1 MNKIHAI
8 IVRQI
13 TASWYSWRQL
23 ERATGSQARIFR
35 RCCFSLLA
43 AAITQGLALA
53 CLFPLMAAFSDA
65 IQSETLFWLL
75 LMSIF
80 SLLTLVLRWSGQG
93 FEYRGQLASAT
104 HELRMRLGEQLRR
117 MPLSALQSTRT
128 GEINALLLGSVDE
141 NLNYMLAIINQL
153 LLAIITP
160 LVVTLVMLWLQW
172 QLGLCLLLLFPLI
185 AVLYH
190 WRRPVF
196 ARTMQQLADVNQQTS
211 ASIVEYVQGLAVLR
225 THCQPAESTATL
237 REQFN
242 RLQEIQTRTHH
253 DGSRPSTLIASLVE
267 LGLQAVLVLGISGV
281 VWGNWELPVVA
292 AMMVIVVR
300 FSEPLATF
308 VSYTAV
314 LELINTAL
322 RRIDE
327 LLAITPLAI
336 QQPSQIPATF
346 DITFDQVSFRY
357 SDQAEAVLKQ
367 TDILFPQRGMTALVG
382 PSGSGKTTITRLL
395 MRHADPQ
402 QGSVRIG
409 GVDIRHIPTLE
420 LNKLISVVFQEVWL
434 FDDTVLANIRMAR
447 PSASDEEIE
456 QAAAAAQC
464 LTFIQALPQSWHT
477 PLGEL
482 GSRLSGGERQRL
494 SIARALLKNAPIVV
508 LDEPTAALDTESE
521 LSVQR
526 AIDSLVKDKTVIV
539 IAHRLST
546 IVGAQQILVLE
557 DGAISQQGTHQQL
570 LAVEGRYRSLWT
582 AHLETFD
589 SSAKKKHQDSAI

>member
-1 MNKIHAI
+1 MNRFRGI
-8 IVRQI
+8 ITRPV
-13 TASWYSWRQL
+13 TAGWHSWRQL
-23 ERATGSQARIFR
+23 ERATGSQAGVFR
-35 RCCFSLLA
+35 RCCLSLLA

-53 CLFPLMAAFSDA
+53 CLFPVINAFSHSLNNDA
-65 IQSETLFWLL
+65 LQWLMVMTIL
-75 LMSIF
+75 SV
-80 SLLTLVLRWSGQG
+80 LTLSLRWYGQG
-93 FEYRGQLASAT
+93 FEYRGQLATAT
-104 HELRMRLGEQLRR
+104 HELRMQLGEQLRR
-117 MPLSALQSTRT
+117 MPLTTLQSTRT

-172 QLGLCLLLLFPLI
+172 QLGLSLLLLFPLI
-185 AVLYH
+185 ALLYH

-225 THCQPAESTATL
+225 THCQQAESTATL
-237 REQFN
+237 RQRFN
-242 RLQEIQTRTHH
+242 QLQEIQTRTHH

-281 VWGNWELPVVA
+281 VWGSWEIPVVA

-314 LELINTAL
+314 LELIDTAL

-327 LLAITPLAI
+327 LLAIPPLAI
-336 QQPSQIPATF
+336 EQPIQVPTTF
-346 DITFDQVSFRY
+346 EIIFEQVSFRY
-357 SDQAEAVLKQ
+357 GEQAESVLEE
-367 TDILFPQRGMTALVG
+367 THILLPQRGMTALVG
-382 PSGSGKTTITRLL
+382 PSGSGKTTVTRLI

-402 QGSVRIG
+402 QGRVLIG
-409 GVDIRHIPTLE
+409 GVDICHIPTVE
-420 LNKLISVVFQEVWL
+420 LNKLISVVFQDVWL

-447 PSASDEEIE
+447 PGASDEEIE

-464 LTFIQALPQSWHT
+464 LTFIQALPQGWHT

-494 SIARALLKNAPIVV
+494 SIARALLKNAPIVI

-521 LSVQR
+521 LAVQR
-526 AIDSLVKDKTVIV
+526 AIDSLVKNKTVIV

-546 IVGAQQILVLE
+546 IVGAQQILVLDE
-557 DGAISQQGTHQQL
+557 GTVTQQGTHQQL
-570 LAVEGRYRSLWT
+570 LAVEGRYRSLWN
-582 AHLETFD
+582 AGHGKA
-589 SSAKKKHQDSAI
+589 S

>member
-1 MNKIHAI
+1 MINKTRAL
-8 IVRQI
+8 IVKPV
-13 TASWYSWRQL
+13 TAGWYSWRQL
-23 ERATGSQARIFR
+23 ERATGSQARVFR
-35 RCCFSLLA
+35 RCCLSLLA

-53 CLFPLMAAFSDA
+53 CLFPVINAFSHPLNSDALLWLMAMTILSV
-65 IQSETLFWLL
+65 
-75 LMSIF
+75 
-80 SLLTLVLRWSGQG
+80 LTLALRWYGQG
-93 FEYRGQLASAT
+93 FEYRGQLATAT

-117 MPLSALQSTRT
+117 MPLTTLQSTRT

-172 QLGLCLLLLFPLI
+172 QLGLSLLLLFPLI
-185 AVLYH
+185 ALLYH

-196 ARTMQQLADVNQQTS
+196 ARTMQQLAEANQQTS

-225 THCQPAESTATL
+225 THCQQTESTAAV
-237 REQFN
+237 RQQFA
-242 RLQEIQTRTHH
+242 RLQQIQTASHH
-253 DGSRPSTLIASLVE
+253 KGSRPSTIIASSVE
-267 LGLQAVLVLGISGV
+267 LGLQAALVLGIGGV
-281 VWGNWELPVVA
+281 VSGSWDIPVLA

-327 LLAITPLAI
+327 LLAVPPLTIA
-336 QQPSQIPATF
+336 QPHQIPGRF
-346 DITFDQVSFRY
+346 EITFEQVSFRY
-357 SDQAEAVLKQ
+357 GDQAEAVLEQ
-367 TDILFPQRGMTALVG
+367 ADILIPERGMTALVG
-382 PSGSGKTTITRLL
+382 PSGSGKTTVTRLL

-402 QGSVRIG
+402 QGRVLIG
-409 GVDIRHIPTLE
+409 GVDIRYIPTAE
-420 LNKLISVVFQEVWL
+420 LNKLISVVFQDVWL

-447 PSASDEEIE
+447 PNARDEEIE
-456 QAAAAAQC
+456 QAAVAAQC
-464 LTFIQALPQSWHT
+464 LTFIQALPQGWHT

-494 SIARALLKNAPIVV
+494 SIARALLKNAPIVI

-521 LSVQR
+521 RAVQR

-546 IVGAQQILVLE
+546 IVGAEQILVLE
-557 DGAISQQGTHQQL
+557 QGVISQQGAHQQL

-582 AHLETFD
+582 SLETFD
-589 SSAKKKHQDSAI
+589 S

>member
-1 MNKIHAI
+1 MNKILAI
-8 IVRQI
+8 IIRQI
-13 TASWYSWRQL
+13 TASGYSWHQL

-53 CLFPLMAAFSDA
+53 CLFPLMNAFSNAIHSDA
-65 IQSETLFWLL
+65 IVWLL
-75 LMSIF
+75 VMTLL
-80 SLLTLVLRWSGQG
+80 SLLTLALRWYGQG
-93 FEYRGQLASAT
+93 FEYRGQLATAT
-104 HELRMRLGEQLRR
+104 HELRIKLGEQLRR
-117 MPLSALQSTRT
+117 MPLATLQSTRT

-160 LVVTLVMLWLQW
+160 LVVALVMLWLEW
-172 QLGLCLLLLFPLI
+172 RLGVSLLLLFPLI
-185 AVLYH
+185 ALLYH

-196 ARTMQQLADVNQQTS
+196 ARTMQQLADANQQTS
-211 ASIVEYVQGLAVLR
+211 ASIVEYIQGLAVLR
-225 THCQPAESTATL
+225 THCQQAESTAAL
-237 REQFN
+237 RDKFSQ
-242 RLQEIQTRTHH
+242 LQQIQTRSHR
-253 DGSRPSTLIASLVE
+253 DGSRPSALIVSVVE
-267 LGLQAVLVLGISGV
+267 LGLQAILVLGISGV
-281 VWGNWELPVVA
+281 VWGRWDIPVVA
-292 AMMVIVVR
+292 AMMIIVVR

-346 DITFDQVSFRY
+346 DITFDQVSFHY

-367 TDILFPQRGMTALVG
+367 ADILFPQRGMTALVG

-402 QGSVRIG
+402 QGTVRIG

-464 LTFIQALPQSWHT
+464 LTFIQALPQGWHT

-494 SIARALLKNAPIVV
+494 SIARALLKNAPIVI

-570 LAVEGRYRSLWT
+570 MAADGRYRSLWT

-589 SSAKKKHQDSAI
+589 SSAEKKHQDSAI